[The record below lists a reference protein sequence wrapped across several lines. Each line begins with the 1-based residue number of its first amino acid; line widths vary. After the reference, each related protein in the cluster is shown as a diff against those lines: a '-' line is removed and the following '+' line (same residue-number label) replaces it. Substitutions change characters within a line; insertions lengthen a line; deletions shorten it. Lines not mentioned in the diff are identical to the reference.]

1 MVPGLGRARSAG
13 SGLAEVMSAG
23 AARSGEVVLMRGKKM
38 IIICGIVVGLPLVLW
53 IGWGLYVITTT
64 ERPAYKV
71 RRQLAPNVEIRQ
83 YEAQTWI
90 ATDYQGDDSSFRVL
104 ASYIFGGNREG
115 QKVAMTA
122 PVITDE
128 RMAFILP
135 GGTTR
140 ENAPQPEGQPIEFTE
155 VPPRKLATLRFGWTT
170 PESRVTQKT
179 EELLAIL
186 ESEGVETK
194 GRPFL
199 MRYNDPWTPPFMRRN
214 EVAIEV
220 E

>member
-1 MVPGLGRARSAG
+1 MR
-13 SGLAEVMSAG
+13 
-23 AARSGEVVLMRGKKM
+23 VV
-38 IIICGIVVGLPLVLW
+38 IIIVAVIAAFVLLW
-53 IGWGLYVITTT
+53 TGWGAYVIFTT
-64 ERPAYKV
+64 ERPPYEV
-71 RRQLAPNVEIRQ
+71 TRRLAPRVEIRQ

-90 ATDYQGDDSSFRVL
+90 ATDQRTDASSFRVL

-128 RMAFILP
+128 KMAFILP
-135 GGTTR
+135 AGVTT
-140 ENAPQPEGQPIEFTE
+140 ENAPKPSGQPIEFTE
-155 VPPRKLATLRFGWTT
+155 VPPRKLATLKFSWTT
-170 PESRVTQKT
+170 PSARVKRKA
-179 EELLAIL
+179 EELVTVLTASGIRTT
-186 ESEGVETK
+186 GQ
-194 GRPFL
+194 PFL

>member
-1 MVPGLGRARSAG
+1 MMLKNVRGYMIFAALVGGL
-13 SGLAEVMSAG
+13 LA
-23 AARSGEVVLMRGKKM
+23 
-38 IIICGIVVGLPLVLW
+38 LW
-53 IGWGLYVITTT
+53 VGWGAYVIYSTD
-64 ERPAYKV
+64 RPPYEV
-71 RRQLAPNVEIRQ
+71 TGRLSPRVEIRQ

-90 ATDYQGDDSSFRVL
+90 ATDYGSDESAFRVL

-128 RMAFILP
+128 KMVFILP
-135 GGTTR
+135 EGITAD
-140 ENAPQPEGQPIEFTE
+140 NAPTPNGQPIELTE
-155 VPPRKLATLRFGWTT
+155 VPPRKLATLRFSWSTAKD
-170 PESRVTQKT
+170 RVERKT
-179 EELLAIL
+179 DELLSLL
-186 ESEGVETK
+186 EDNGVATRGK
-194 GRPFL
+194 PFL